1 MKNLVAIMSLVLP
14 LLFTAC
20 STLSTGGEAIE
31 MKEPI
36 GEKVAAYFHAEHMS
50 VEDTKAA
57 LEEAGFEIVTEYRS
71 EAFKKGCKKGTVI
84 IATNAALKAEGAKE
98 SRGFAAI
105 IRLLVDDKR
114 KQVSFTNPLYFA
126 KSFMQ
131 SEYDYTLFQT
141 VQNDLRKAFPSMKP
155 SKDSFAY
162 DELDT
167 YHFMMGMPY
176 YEDMVVVGEGTTESL
191 LKKAQRY
198 KKGKFLVF
206 KLKLSEN
213 SYLLGYDLDVKTSK
227 FIKKTGSQNAEV
239 LPYTILIEN
248 GKAKILNAKYYL
260 AISYPQLTMGEFMNI
275 ATVPGAIEKDLEKP
289 FK

>member
-131 SEYDYTLFQT
+131 EEYDYTLFQT